1 MKNYPLNA
9 VYLKNRMT
17 ELGLKQWWL
26 AEQVNVDKKTV
37 MRWLQGSV
45 KTIKEDNLVALKI
58 ILECQENDLILK
70 DEADHVASID
80 DQKNAAKLLM
90 ASSIVDKLG
99 PIGEWNVIEALL
111 KATLIEHLPLHILGE
126 MYANLTVTLWR
137 QSKMKEAH
145 LFNQKTLEIAH
156 KLNDQELL
164 AKALLSKAN
173 LVFWRGQ
180 SIQAIET
187 YHSILQ
193 LEKYIEP
200 KIMGSTHSNLS
211 ACYYETAFYQEGLEH
226 QLKAIEIFKT
236 HGKPVNLSIAYCH
249 LSLLSLYQLKL
260 NEAQNAISLS
270 IKYAELD
277 SYSRGLAMGELIRA
291 EIFARENQSASA
303 IQHLEAG
310 INKFQL
316 LKIEESL
323 NYEFA
328 GRIYRIIGRY
338 EDSLKMLQ
346 IGFPLSSEFPLSKA
360 SLFVEL
366 GLLQKAQGDNK
377 CRESFQQ
384 AIEIYNSLEAVKKAQ
399 EVSTYVT

>member
-26 AEQVNVDKKTV
+26 AEQVGVDKKTV

-45 KTIKEDNLVALKI
+45 KTIKEDNLAALKI
-58 ILECQENDLILK
+58 ILECQEDHLVLK
-70 DEADHVASID
+70 DEADHIASVD

-111 KATLIEHLPLHILGE
+111 KATIIEHLPLHILGE
-126 MYANLTVTLWR
+126 MYANLTVSLWR
-137 QSKMKEAH
+137 QSKMKEAQV
-145 LFNQKTLEIAH
+145 FNQKTLEIAH

-180 SIQAIET
+180 SKQAIET
-187 YHSILQ
+187 YQSILK

-200 KIMGSTHSNLS
+200 KIIGSTHSNLS
-211 ACYYETAFYQEGLEH
+211 ACYYETAYYKEGLQH
-226 QLKAIEIFKT
+226 QLKAIEIFQS

-249 LSLLSLYQLKL
+249 LSLLSLYQFKL
-260 NEAQNAISLS
+260 SEARSAIQLS

-277 SYSRGLAMGELIRA
+277 QYSRGLAMGELILG
-291 EIFARENQSASA
+291 EIEAREHHHELALK
-303 IQHLEAG
+303 HLDAG
-310 INKFQL
+310 LKKFQS

-328 GRIYRIIGRY
+328 GRIYRLLVRY
-338 EDSLKMLQ
+338 EEAHNMIR
-346 IGFPLSSEFPLSKA
+346 IGLPLSSEFPLSKA
-360 SLFVEL
+360 SLLVEL
-366 GLLQKAQGDNK
+366 GLLQKAQENK
-377 CRESFQQ
+377 QSLVSFQQ
-384 AIEIYNSLEAVKKAQ
+384 AIEILNNSEAFKKAQ
-399 EVSTYVT
+399 EVSSYVT